1 MSDMTHADKIAYI
14 QQQLRQIAR
23 DAEKLQAQEIDD
35 VVLEVES
42 LANMIGNRIFNSTN
56 HDLYSICNNPQVVQ
70 QKLTA

>member
-23 DAEKLQAQEIDD
+23 DSEKLQAQD
-35 VVLEVES
+35 VDALISEVTS
-42 LANMIGNRIFNSTN
+42 LATMTENRIFNSIA
-56 HDLYSICNNPQVVQ
+56 HDIYSPCNV